1 METRGFII
9 VQRSPRQRFSE
20 LVLVGQKATNMRD
33 AWAQT
38 LTKWR
43 LLSVQEEPTIEVGR
57 RT

>member
-1 METRGFII
+1 MKTLSFII
-9 VQRSPRQRFSE
+9 VQRNPRQRFNE

-43 LLSVQEEPTIEVGR
+43 LLSIQEEPTIEGGR

>member
-20 LVLVGQKATNMRD
+20 LVLVGQKATNMQD

-38 LTKWR
+38 LIKWR
-43 LLSVQEEPTIEVGR
+43 LLSVQEEPTI
-57 RT
+57 